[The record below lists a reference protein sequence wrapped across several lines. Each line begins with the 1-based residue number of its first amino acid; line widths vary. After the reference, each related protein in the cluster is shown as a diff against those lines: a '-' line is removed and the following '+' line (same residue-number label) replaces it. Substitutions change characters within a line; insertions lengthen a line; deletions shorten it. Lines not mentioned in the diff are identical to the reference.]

1 MSGDDADRRI
11 ALRLVEL
18 EERSRI
24 LDAVVATF
32 RGMSYMREPL
42 PWHASDVVAEL
53 NAFLSAAGFD
63 ARRIVVRE
71 SRPGGG

>member
-11 ALRLVEL
+11 ALRLLEL

-32 RGMSYMREPL
+32 RGMSYVREPL
-42 PWHASDVVAEL
+42 PWHASDVAAEL
-53 NAFLSAAGFD
+53 NAFLTAAGFD
-63 ARRIVVRE
+63 ARRVVVRE
-71 SRPGGG
+71 TPRGGA